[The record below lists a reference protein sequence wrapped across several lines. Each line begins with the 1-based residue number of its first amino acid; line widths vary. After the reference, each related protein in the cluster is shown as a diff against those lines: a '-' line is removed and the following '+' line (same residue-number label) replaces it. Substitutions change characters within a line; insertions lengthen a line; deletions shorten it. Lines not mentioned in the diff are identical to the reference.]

1 MAGKPF
7 GLSVRAAIR
16 DADGRCLVLRRGGV
30 SVSNAGKWELPGGKA
45 EAGEPFDEALVRE
58 VAEETGLTVSLGH
71 AVGLAESELPYV
83 RVVTLILEARAVSGQ
98 VRLSDEH
105 DDFAWVPVGELPNVD
120 LIEAFRPFAREYG
133 RSASA

>member
-7 GLSVRAAIR
+7 GLSVRAAIVG
-16 DADGRCLVLRRGGV
+16 AEGRCLVLRRGGV
-30 SVSNAGKWELPGGKA
+30 SASNVGKWELPGGKA

-71 AVGLAESELPYV
+71 AVGLAESELPHV
-83 RVVTLILEARAVSGQ
+83 RVVTLILEARLVNGQ

-105 DDFAWVPVGELPNVD
+105 DDFAWVPIEELPDVD
-120 LIEAFRPFAREYG
+120 LIEEFRPFARQYSVALS
-133 RSASA
+133 R